1 MQFLIATIFIAQEE
15 AETTSNVSLVL
26 PETAELIAGIIA
38 FAIVFFFTWRWAMPT
53 IKKTL
58 EARQEAV
65 AGELAGAEKAK
76 VEAESLVSDY
86 KSQLA
91 EAKTDANRIIE
102 EAREAAE
109 SMRSDIVAKA
119 EDEANQVLAKARTE
133 AEAEKSRALAEA
145 RSQVGEISVELAEK
159 IVGESLDADAH
170 SDLVERYLAEL
181 EQM

>member
-145 RSQVGEISVELAEK
+145 RSQVGEISVDLAEK

>member
-119 EDEANQVLAKARTE
+119 EDEANQVLAKARSE

-145 RSQVGEISVELAEK
+145 RSEVGEISVELAEK
-159 IVGESLDADAH
+159 IVGDSLDADAH

>member
-65 AGELAGAEKAK
+65 AGELAGAEEAK

-119 EDEANQVLAKARTE
+119 EDEANQVLAKARSE
-133 AEAEKSRALAEA
+133 AEAEKGRALAEA

>member
-119 EDEANQVLAKARTE
+119 EDEANQVLAKARSE

-145 RSQVGEISVELAEK
+145 RSQVGEISVELAEM
-159 IVGESLDADAH
+159 IVGDSLDADAH
-170 SDLVERYLAEL
+170 SYLVERYLAEL

>member
-1 MQFLIATIFIAQEE
+1 MQFLIATILYAEEE

-38 FAIVFFFTWRWAMPT
+38 FAIVFFFVWRWGMPT
-53 IKKTL
+53 INKTL
-58 EARQEAV
+58 EARQQAV
-65 AGELAGAEKAK
+65 AGQLTDAEKAK
-76 VEAESLVSDY
+76 TEAESLVSDY

-109 SMRSDIVAKA
+109 QMRTDIVAKA
-119 EDEANQVLAKARTE
+119 EEEASQVLSKARTE
-133 AEAEKSRALAEA
+133 AEAEKSRALSEA
-145 RSQVGEISVELAEK
+145 RSQVGAISVELAEK

-170 SDLVERYLAEL
+170 SDLVERYLADL

>member
-58 EARQEAV
+58 QARQEAV

-109 SMRSDIVAKA
+109 LMRSDIVAKA
-119 EDEANQVLAKARTE
+119 EDEANQVLAKAQSE

-145 RSQVGEISVELAEK
+145 RSQVGEISVDLAEK